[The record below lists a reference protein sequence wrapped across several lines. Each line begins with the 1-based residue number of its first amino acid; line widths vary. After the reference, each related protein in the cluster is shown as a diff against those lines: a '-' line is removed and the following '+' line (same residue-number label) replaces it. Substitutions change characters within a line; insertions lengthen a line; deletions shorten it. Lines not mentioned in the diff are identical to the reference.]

1 VRRLDDHQQ
10 PPDWRPEL
18 AGHVV
23 LQAGELD
30 QVAVPLGPEVDAVR
44 VGDQLHRAAG
54 QPEVQQADARD
65 VRRVGA
71 RLEGRDRGRARGR
84 VPAKPVHDPG
94 HLVPPGV
101 LVVEQPGRVA
111 VRAAEGRDLRVVG
124 EVGVHPGEPLGLGVA
139 GDDLIVRVGA
149 GHGQRDERDLA
160 DRQAVVPGL
169 DPLVQDPPGHAE
181 PGGADG
187 RGGQDAWL
195 VARQGCRHP
204 RIVRTGRG
212 KPVARGPAPT

>member
-10 PPDWRPEL
+10 PADGRPEL

-44 VGDQLHRAAG
+44 VRDQFDRPTG

-65 VRRVGA
+65 IRRVGM
-71 RLEGRDRGRARGR
+71 RLEGRDRRRARGR
-84 VPAKPVHDPG
+84 VPAQPVHDPG

-101 LVVEQPGRVA
+101 LVVEQPPRVA
-111 VRAAEGRDLRVVG
+111 VRPAQGRDLRVVG
-124 EVGVHPGEPLGLGVA
+124 EVGVHPSEPAGLGVP
-139 GDDLIVRVGA
+139 GDDLVIRVGPR
-149 GHGQRDERDLA
+149 HDQRDERDLA

-169 DPLVQDPPGHAE
+169 DAVTQDHPGHLE

-187 RGGQDAWL
+187 RGGQDARF
-195 VARQGCRHP
+195 VARQRCRHY
-204 RIVRTGRG
+204 RIVCTGRLG
-212 KPVARGPAPT
+212 LA